1 MMSITQTVLGGNVK
15 CGPKR
20 LAETVKRQ
28 IDISTIRV
36 IPWCNQESRYYARP
50 VLMNPVN
57 PTRLVHYQYQLD
69 NPTSTCNNASSFY
82 QRVLF

>member
-1 MMSITQTVLGGNVK
+1 MSITQSVLGGNVK

-28 IDISTIRV
+28 VNISTIRV
-36 IPWCNQESRYYARP
+36 IPRRDLESRHYARP

-57 PTRLVHYQYQLD
+57 PARLVHY
-69 NPTSTCNNASSFY
+69 
-82 QRVLF
+82 

>member
-1 MMSITQTVLGGNVK
+1 MSITQSVLSGNVK

-28 IDISTIRV
+28 VDISTIRV
-36 IPWCNQESRYYARP
+36 IPRRDQDSRDYARP

-57 PTRLVHYQYQLD
+57 PARLVHY
-69 NPTSTCNNASSFY
+69 
-82 QRVLF
+82 